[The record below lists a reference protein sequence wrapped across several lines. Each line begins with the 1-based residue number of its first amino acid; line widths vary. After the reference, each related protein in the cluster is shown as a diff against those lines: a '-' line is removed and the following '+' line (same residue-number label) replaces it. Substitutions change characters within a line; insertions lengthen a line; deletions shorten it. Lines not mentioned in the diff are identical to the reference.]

1 MDRASS
7 FNHLLWGRARGKRRS
22 KLSESPGTM
31 AAAWGVFHPQHT
43 HQHFFSQRPT
53 SLWDVSVA
61 SVGCQGDK
69 SQIKPVLAQA
79 WGYPVLGTQ
88 CHPAQDRTTSARP
101 GRGWLTFP
109 RLAEA
114 PVPDAVG
121 FAGVLACRGTQSL
134 AAPSHQHASGCCSR
148 GARPPLGATRTLA
161 PTSLLRLDLLLRLL
175 QDAFDGVVGAG
186 LRRPDPR
193 RDAT

>member
-1 MDRASS
+1 MTPRARWIVHPHLIICFGAGREGRGGPNFLKAQVRMLLRGASS
-7 FNHLLWGRARGKRRS
+7 TPNS
-22 KLSESPGTM
+22 STS
-31 AAAWGVFHPQHT
+31 
-43 HQHFFSQRPT
+43 FSAHHAPR
-53 SLWDVSVA
+53 LC
-61 SVGCQGDK
+61 GCQWEKG
-69 SQIKPVLAQA
+69 QIKPILAQA

-88 CHPAQDRTTSARP
+88 CHPAQDHAASARL
-101 GRGWLTFP
+101 GRGWLMSP
-109 RLAEA
+109 RL
-114 PVPDAVG
+114 PDAVG
-121 FAGVLACRGTQSL
+121 FAGVLACRGTHSL

-148 GARPPLGATRTLA
+148 GARPPLGATCTLA